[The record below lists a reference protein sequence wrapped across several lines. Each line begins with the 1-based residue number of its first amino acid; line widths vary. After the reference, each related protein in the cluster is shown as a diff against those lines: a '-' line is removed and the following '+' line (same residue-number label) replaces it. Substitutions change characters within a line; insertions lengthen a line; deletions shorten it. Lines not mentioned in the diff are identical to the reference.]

1 MLFYRILEKVLLSE
15 QKSCKSVSAIL
26 EQDVFIKVNQF
37 FFYDSKGLDQSSITY
52 EEVSMKQILRGVIG
66 ASVIMDW
73 RKDGRTN

>member
-37 FFYDSKGLDQSSITY
+37 FFMIPKDSTRAPLRMKRLVWNKYS
-52 EEVSMKQILRGVIG
+52 EE
-66 ASVIMDW
+66 
-73 RKDGRTN
+73 